1 MIEHFSKWIE
11 LASLWDKSSTGVH
24 YAFLDWIF
32 SRIGVP
38 TKIFLD
44 QGMEFQEK
52 IQELCE
58 QALINHR
65 TTFHDYHEVDD
76 LIEGMVHI
84 SNKGLWKYGLQ
95 KERTNDWDI

>member
-1 MIEHFSKWIE
+1 
-11 LASLWDKSSTGVH
+11 
-24 YAFLDWIF
+24 
-32 SRIGVP
+32 
-38 TKIFLD
+38 
-44 QGMEFQEK
+44 MEFQEK

-84 SNKGLWKYGLQ
+84 SNKGL
-95 KERTNDWDI
+95 